1 MSASIYLSSSI
12 QGNAYVINSIGSIR
26 MKVYALLSGTLSVDE
41 KSQAIN
47 SIYTIINDPSFIKIA
62 EKYNLNQECEQLN
75 KLWDSKLKAILYNLK
90 SGDVATPLSI
100 VKSKEFIG
108 LLQKIIKNI
117 ENKTESKI
125 VVINGLQKASSFIV
139 ILFSFIAIYSLNK
152 RFFRPWSKLLIMA
165 KNIQH
170 GDFSSK
176 FDSASHDYRDEM
188 WQLGNALNNMSEVVK
203 HTYSDLEHMVSEKTH
218 KLNLQN
224 LHLEFL
230 YRSCKLFQNQEFNCK
245 ILAPFMKELIGY
257 TGAGKIKIYIYDP
270 HKNAVNHVYSFGENV
285 RPTHCS
291 SLRCSLCINNGVD
304 STSPIDNEYKIRLW
318 NIGDAH
324 DDYGYIE
331 FFFSN
336 EATMLHDTEQL
347 IFAFCNLLSQSL
359 SLHYK
364 EQQQQQLLLFKE
376 RNAIAQTLH
385 DSIAQSLSYLKI
397 KISILQRDTA
407 IINSS
412 QVENIAEMRSE
423 LNEAYSNIRK
433 LISTFR
439 MPYKKVETLILLK
452 DAIVLFNDTYG
463 FNIRLEYKDF
473 YEDYSYE
480 QELSILSFFNKLLEC
495 LRINMSPSRIELHIR
510 ALSDHV
516 IVIVKGEAEFED
528 AISGLVVFLT
538 EENISFINE
547 RTQVKIDLHVV

>member
-1 MSASIYLSSSI
+1 MSVSIYLSSSI

-26 MKVYALLSGTLSVDE
+26 MKVYALLSGTLSFDE
-41 KSQAIN
+41 IAQAIN
-47 SIYTIINDPSFIKIA
+47 SIESILNDTSFINTTK
-62 EKYNLNQECEQLN
+62 KHSLNQEYIQLN
-75 KLWDSKLKAILYNLK
+75 SLWDSKLKRILSNLK
-90 SGDVATPLSI
+90 PGDVATPLSI
-100 VKSKEFIG
+100 NRSREFIS
-108 LLQKIIKNI
+108 LLQKIIKSI

-139 ILFSFIAIYSLNK
+139 ILFSFIAMYSLNK

-165 KNIQH
+165 KNIQR

-188 WQLGNALNNMSEVVK
+188 WQLGNALNNMSEGVK
-203 HTYSDLEHMVSEKTH
+203 HTYDNLEQMVAEKTH

-245 ILAPFMKELIGY
+245 VLAPFMRELIGY
-257 TGAGKIKIYIYDP
+257 TGASKIKIYIYDP
-270 HKNAVNHVYSFGENV
+270 HRNEVKGLYTFGENV

-291 SLRCSLCINNGVD
+291 SLHCSLCISSIDTNLSVD
-304 STSPIDNEYKIRLW
+304 GEYKFRLW
-318 NIGDAH
+318 NVGDAH
-324 DDYGYIE
+324 NDYGYIA
-331 FFFSN
+331 FLFSK
-336 EATMLHDTEQL
+336 EVTISHDTEQL

-364 EQQQQQLLLFKE
+364 ERQQQQLLLFKE
-376 RNAIAQTLH
+376 RNTIAQTLH

-397 KISILQRDTA
+397 KVSLLQRDTT
-407 IINSS
+407 ITNSS
-412 QVENIAEMRSE
+412 QVENIVEMRSE

-439 MPYKKVETLILLK
+439 TPYKKVETLILLR

-463 FNIRLEYKDF
+463 FNIRLEYKEF
-473 YEDYSYE
+473 HEDYSYE
-480 QELSILSFFNKLLEC
+480 QEVFILNFFNELFHY
-495 LRINMSPSRIELHIR
+495 LRVNMSPSRIELHIR
-510 ALSDHV
+510 ALAEHV
-516 IVIVKGEAEFED
+516 IVILKGESEFEC
-528 AISGLVVFLT
+528 AIAGLAAFLT
-538 EENISFINE
+538 EKSTSFTNE

>member
-26 MKVYALLSGTLSVDE
+26 MKVYSLLSGTLSIDE
-41 KSQAIN
+41 KAQAVN
-47 SIYTIINDPSFIKIA
+47 SVESIINDASFIKAA
-62 EKYNLNQECEQLN
+62 EKHNLNQEYI
-75 KLWDSKLKAILYNLK
+75 KLKVLWGSKLKGILSNLK
-90 SGDVATPLSI
+90 SGDVATLLSI
-100 VKSKEFIG
+100 NSSKEFIS

-152 RFFRPWSKLLIMA
+152 RFFRPWSKLLTMA

-176 FDSASHDYRDEM
+176 FDSVSHDYRDEM

-203 HTYSDLEHMVSEKTH
+203 HTYNDLEQMVADKTH

-230 YRSCKLFQNQEFNCK
+230 YRSCKLFQNQELSCK
-245 ILAPFMKELIGY
+245 VVAPFMRELIGY
-257 TGAGKIKIYIYDP
+257 TGAGKIKIYINDP
-270 HKNAVNHVYSFGENV
+270 HKNEVKHLFTFGENV
-285 RPTHCS
+285 RPPHCS
-291 SLRCSLCINNGVD
+291 SLRCSLCINNVD
-304 STSPIDNEYKIRLW
+304 TNTFTDNKYKSRRW

-324 DDYGYIE
+324 NDYGYIE

-336 EATMLHDTEQL
+336 EVTILNDTEQL
-347 IFAFCNLLSQSL
+347 IFAFCNLLSQTL

-364 EQQQQQLLLFKE
+364 EQQQQQLILFKE
-376 RNAIAQTLH
+376 RNTIAQTLH

-397 KISILQRDTA
+397 KISLLQRDTT
-407 IINSS
+407 IITSS

-439 MPYKKVETLILLK
+439 TPYKKVETLILLR

-463 FNIRLEYKDF
+463 FNIRLDYKDF

-480 QELSILSFFNKLLEC
+480 QEVYILDFFNKLFEC
-495 LRINMSPSRIELHIR
+495 LRMDMSPSRIELHIR
-510 ALSDHV
+510 ALAEHV
-516 IVIVKGEAEFED
+516 IVILKGEVEFED
-528 AISGLVVFLT
+528 AIAGLVVFLK
-538 EENISFINE
+538 EKNILFINE